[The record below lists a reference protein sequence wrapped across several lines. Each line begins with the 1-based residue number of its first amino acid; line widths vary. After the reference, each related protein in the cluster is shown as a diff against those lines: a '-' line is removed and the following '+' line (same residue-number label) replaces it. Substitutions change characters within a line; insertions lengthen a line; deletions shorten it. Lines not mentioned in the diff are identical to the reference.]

1 MSCGNVTDVKFVAW
15 LPSVNHSH
23 LNATLEKEIQSGEPD
38 EEITVEEVLENLEF
52 GLWTAVVLI
61 PILYYIN
68 GPSVSN
74 DQWYMRAA
82 LCVIAYLGAPI
93 TSWIRRSSLGS
104 TRLEPPENGHTES
117 STEVNE

>member
-1 MSCGNVTDVKFVAW
+1 MESNDVQQPA
-15 LPSVNHSH
+15 
-23 LNATLEKEIQSGEPD
+23 D
-38 EEITVEEVLENLEF
+38 EEITTAEVLENLEF

-82 LCVIAYLGAPI
+82 LCVIAYLGAPL
-93 TSWIRRSSLGS
+93 TSWVRRRGPGS
-104 TRLEPPENGHTES
+104 PTTELPDRRETNLEDATKSPTEAGK
-117 STEVNE
+117 